1 MGSRRW
7 QKRSDERKC
16 YVCVAQILFPVVHP
30 SHSPGRYLGGGAV
43 DVREEGGTSF
53 AAAVDS
59 GTEIRRQFSED
70 IV

>member
-7 QKRSDERKC
+7 QKRPGEHKC
-16 YVCVAQILFPVVHP
+16 CVCVWHPVVHP
-30 SHSPGRYLGGGAV
+30 SHSPGHYLGKGAM

-53 AAAVDS
+53 AATVDS
-59 GTEIRRQFSED
+59 GTKTRRQFSED